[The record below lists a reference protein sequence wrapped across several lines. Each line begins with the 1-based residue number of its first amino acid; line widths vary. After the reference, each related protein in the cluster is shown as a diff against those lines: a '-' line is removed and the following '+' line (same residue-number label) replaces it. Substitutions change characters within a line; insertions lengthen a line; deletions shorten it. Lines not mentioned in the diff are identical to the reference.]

1 MQMNCIIPSS
11 AAACLPLHGKRPLRK
26 GIAMSNVQMILHP
39 QGNASVSANLL
50 FVTASKLEE
59 DARTAPQTHPY
70 AEFFYVLRGELDFE
84 VEGELFSLREDDL
97 LVVNPDAS
105 HREYP
110 RGPGTVEYVSLGIE
124 GLFLDPDASGMWS
137 GSCLLHCRAMRSEAR
152 FFLRLLLSELE
163 RTQSDFEKLCLLAFE
178 SLLLCM
184 RRVHPQEFTISSPKR
199 TARECSAIKRYIDV
213 HFRDPISLDR
223 LAEVCGLN
231 KYYLAHAFREY
242 IGMSPINYLNARR
255 VEEAGRLLC
264 STNDSISQ
272 IASTVGFSSQSYF
285 AQVFQKSTGE
295 SPGEYRKR
303 HRKNCPD
310 KTE

>member
-1 MQMNCIIPSS
+1 
-11 AAACLPLHGKRPLRK
+11 
-26 GIAMSNVQMILHP
+26 MSNIQMILHP
-39 QGNASVSANLL
+39 QENASVSANLL
-50 FVTASKLEE
+50 FVTASKFEE
-59 DARTAPQTHPY
+59 DARTASQTHPY

-84 VEGELFSLREDDL
+84 VEGELFSLKEDDL
-97 LVVNPDAS
+97 LVVNPDAA
-105 HREYP
+105 HREQQ
-110 RGPGTVEYVSLGIE
+110 RRTGAAEYVSLGVE
-124 GLFLDPDASGMWS
+124 GIFLDPDSSGMWS

-163 RTQSDFEKLCLLAFE
+163 RRQRDYEKLCLFAFE

-184 RRVHPQEFTISSPKR
+184 RRVHPKEFAISAPKR
-199 TARECSAIKRYIDV
+199 TARECSGIKRYIDL

-303 HRKNCPD
+303 HRKNRPD